1 MALHFFAWFQYGCI
15 FGIAQWTP
23 YVTSRRSRRLPKD
36 PRSRCSGAVH
46 GRRDDSLRC
55 SSSAR
60 PALDER
66 YTPVCRRKSLGPGTP
81 RPLTLARGRNFYYD
95 ELTRSSRTSF
105 PPLASLP
112 FTVLLVRTFRRAHP
126 LAARHRGRMATARLF
141 HTLRACAPRA
151 DLAVV
156 AGLLVDNE
164 EQHRV
169 H

>member
-1 MALHFFAWFQYGCI
+1 M
-15 FGIAQWTP
+15 
-23 YVTSRRSRRLPKD
+23 
-36 PRSRCSGAVH
+36 H

-55 SSSAR
+55 SSGAR

-126 LAARHRGRMATARLF
+126 LAARHRGCMATARLF
-141 HTLRACAPRA
+141 HTFRACEPRA

-156 AGLLVDNE
+156 AGLQRADNVE
-164 EQHRV
+164 EHRV
-169 H
+169 HWRLRAYAEPRVVSAAGRRRA